1 MFKKIAIAVFTVAAI
16 GILSPSVAEA
26 RGGMGFRGG
35 GFHGGFHH
43 HGFGRIG
50 LGAVGLGLGLG
61 LAAAP
66 YGYGYPYGYGS
77 YATYGGDCYLL
88 RRRVWTPFGWRLRR
102 IEVCD

>member
-1 MFKKIAIAVFTVAAI
+1 MFKKIAIAVFAVAAI

-26 RGGMGFRGG
+26 RGGMGFHGG

-43 HGFGRIG
+43 HGFGGIG

-77 YATYGGDCYLL
+77 YAAYGGDCYLI